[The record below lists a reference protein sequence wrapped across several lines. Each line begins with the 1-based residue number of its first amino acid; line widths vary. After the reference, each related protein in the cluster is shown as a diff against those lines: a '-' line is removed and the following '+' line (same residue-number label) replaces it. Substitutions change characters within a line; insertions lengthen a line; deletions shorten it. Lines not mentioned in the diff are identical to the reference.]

1 MTDPGR
7 PATPG
12 ANAGVDPAMP
22 ARRRRRPSVP
32 VLVAL
37 TLPLLLAVAVAV
49 VGSSGG
55 YRGVEVAGLGPVRR
69 LRRYRPVRSGG
80 TRDGPARRRP
90 RGRTGFASGPEC
102 TALLAALPAE
112 LPAGGGT
119 LAPRPLADPAPPGT
133 RAWAAA
139 PRPVVLRCGLTRPVE
154 LTPTSALLEV
164 NGVRWLRLD
173 DGVPDPVIVSYVA
186 VDRPVYV
193 VLTAPTGAGSG
204 PLQAVADVVRQTPG
218 PRPRSSCAD
227 RAPVDAGTVSGGSP
241 ASSSTPATPS
251 SPASRGSARRRRSAG
266 SCWPCAASPSR
277 RRPSRCAART
287 AGHRSSRSRWRCST
301 GHRSRTARGGPT
313 SPVGCAASA
322 VPASATGAPRAT
334 TVATAACSRRR
345 PLGMRVASR
354 ESMRFSSF
362 VGPALGYRRSVTRTR
377 RTLRPEA
384 RLRRGNVPAQ

>member
-49 VGSSGG
+49 GAVVG
-55 YRGVEVAGLGPVRR
+55 RVQGVEVAGLGGAGSGDSG
-69 LRRYRPVRSGG
+69 SGG
-80 TRDGPARRRP
+80 SGPSAP
-90 RGRTGFASGPEC
+90 AAPETGPLAVVPVDAPDSGGPEC
-102 TALLAALPAE
+102 AALLAALPSE

-119 LAPRPLADPAPPGT
+119 LAARPLADPAPPGT

-193 VLTAPTGAGSG
+193 VLTAPTGAGTG
-204 PLQAVADVVRQTPG
+204 PLQAVADVVRQ
-218 PRPRSSCAD
+218 SL
-227 RAPVDAGTVSGGSP
+227 
-241 ASSSTPATPS
+241 
-251 SPASRGSARRRRSAG
+251 
-266 SCWPCAASPSR
+266 
-277 RRPSRCAART
+277 
-287 AGHRSSRSRWRCST
+287 
-301 GHRSRTARGGPT
+301 
-313 SPVGCAASA
+313 
-322 VPASATGAPRAT
+322 SATE
-334 TVATAACSRRR
+334 VAVR
-345 PLGMRVASR
+345 
-354 ESMRFSSF
+354 
-362 VGPALGYRRSVTRTR
+362 
-377 RTLRPEA
+377 
-384 RLRRGNVPAQ
+384 